1 MGICKSE
8 CHSPT
13 EKFRILCDDRDQV
26 VGVKV
31 QEVTVIKVE
40 EDPEPIKVEEVSVV
54 KEEEDP
60 EQTTFTEIQNE
71 SVVSCMSVF
80 AVLCTAHRYPEL
92 PASLSTQNIGTLVN
106 GY

>member
-1 MGICKSE
+1 MGIWKSE
-8 CHSPT
+8 PHSPT
-13 EKFRILCDDRDQV
+13 EKFQILCDDRGDDQV

-40 EDPEPIKVEEVSVV
+40 EDPEAVKVEEVSVV

-60 EQTTFTEIQNE
+60 EQTTFTQIQNE

-80 AVLCTAHRYPEL
+80 AVLCTAHRYVEL
-92 PASLSTQNIGTLVN
+92 PASLST
-106 GY
+106 